1 MHTLLR
7 MGSATVLAFE
17 VLTIFLLV
25 GFGLVAWALPELG
38 VELLAA
44 PIVGLAVIAAGFQW
58 LTPILPPWLTVVLL
72 TVGFGSFSLWRAWR
86 TRVTLVL
93 GLGRHG
99 GEVALVAVAALS
111 FYWLLLVPVFG
122 AHVFTLVSWPSDN
135 IFLYAPS
142 AEFLRT
148 HAFNP
153 MHPLAV
159 VDNPTTR
166 YLAQAAVAFP
176 NSVGPIDGA
185 LSFLTR
191 WEVRALFD
199 PLNGLLYAL
208 VVPARYL
215 LLRSL
220 GLSRAVRGAAMALLV
235 ANQLFFWVMGNAFQ
249 QEMMAMPLFIAAL
262 ALTID
267 AVRGERPRPAI
278 LGGVVGGSL
287 LGLYLPLFVLYL
299 ICSVGYLAV
308 LSVRRAL
315 DGELTWLTRQLGFLM
330 ASGVVTAGASL
341 YWMLPGGGLR
351 FWFSWLGQKIPAGGI
366 SYFYPPRYLLGVAP
380 IADPW
385 RLPQFPLL
393 WWRPEWNNVG
403 RVLSYVMLSLIA
415 GGCVGLAL
423 KRRWPELGLVGAAAA
438 YLAYLRFVSQYA
450 YGFMTTVSFLIPL
463 TGALIAL
470 GALELGP
477 AIVDRKAPAP
487 TLPRER
493 GREMYRSRVGL
504 AAGTACLAVIL
515 AVEAVSSTEMEH
527 LWLDVGPQAFP
538 ISFTVFSALPGFIGH
553 AGVLVVNPTTA
564 YPDRIKYSA
573 AKYYLTDNNLA
584 ENDHVVPD
592 SQLPFRYD
600 FMIVPW
606 PPEAVD
612 PGPDF
617 KRVWSD
623 PDVGLGLYQRVSRA
637 SASR

>member
-1 MHTLLR
+1 GTRAPLR
-7 MGSATVLAFE
+7 
-17 VLTIFLLV
+17 
-25 GFGLVAWALPELG
+25 
-38 VELLAA
+38 
-44 PIVGLAVIAAGFQW
+44 
-58 LTPILPPWLTVVLL
+58 
-72 TVGFGSFSLWRAWR
+72 
-86 TRVTLVL
+86 L

-99 GEVALVAVAALS
+99 GEVALVAVAGLS

-122 AHVFTLVSWPSDN
+122 ARVFTLVSWPSDN

-148 HAFNP
+148 HAFYP

-176 NSVGPIDGA
+176 NRLGPVDGA

-208 VVPARYL
+208 VVPASYL

-220 GLSRAVRGAAMALLV
+220 GLSRAVRVGAMALLV

-299 ICSVGYLAV
+299 ICSFGYLAV

-393 WWRPEWNNVG
+393 WWRPEWNNIG
-403 RVLSYVMLSLIA
+403 RVLSYVMLILIA
-415 GGCVGLAL
+415 GGIVALAL
-423 KRRWPELGLVGAAAA
+423 RRRWPELGLVGAAAV
-438 YLAYLRFVSQYA
+438 YLAYLRFVSQYP
-450 YGFMTTVSFLIPL
+450 YGFMKTVSFLIPL
-463 TGALIAL
+463 TSALIAL
-470 GALELGP
+470 GALELVP
-477 AIVDRKAPAP
+477 AIRTLTAPTP
-487 TLPRER
+487 TLPQR
-493 GREMYRSRVGL
+493 GREREGGRGFLPGL
-504 AAGTACLAVIL
+504 VAGIACLSVIL
-515 AVEAVSSTEMEH
+515 AMEAVSSIEMEH
-527 LWLDVGPQAFP
+527 LWLEVGPAAFP
-538 ISFTVFSALPGFIGH
+538 ASFASLEALPRIVHG
-553 AGVLVVNPTTA
+553 AGVLVVNPTAA
-564 YPDRIKYSA
+564 YHDRIKYRA
-573 AKYYLTDNNLA
+573 AKYFLTGDNLA
-584 ENDHVVPD
+584 ENDHIVPET
-592 SQLPFRYD
+592 QLPSPYAFA
-600 FMIVPW
+600 IVRCP
-606 PPEAVD
+606 
-612 PGPDF
+612 
-617 KRVWSD
+617 
-623 PDVGLGLYQRVSRA
+623 
-637 SASR
+637 